1 LIVFTGFIPAST
13 FRGLVMKRRHLLATG
28 ALAAPFAL
36 TSARPAAA
44 AAAGTLKVGYQKSS
58 TALVLLKSRGWI
70 EGKLAPLGYDVTWA
84 EFPSGPPMLEA
95 LAAGAV
101 NLAFTGE
108 TPPIFSQASGT
119 PVVYVAN
126 SVPHPHQE
134 AVLVPASST
143 ITSVA
148 GLKGKQVAV
157 AKGSSSHYL
166 LVAAVA
172 KAGLAFSDIKP
183 VYLAPSDA
191 RAAFQSGNVDAWAI
205 WDPFFAAAQAAG
217 AKILTDAAGLVPNHD
232 FYLSRRDFAT
242 ANAPALEAVIT
253 EVAAIESW
261 IPNNRAAAATEI
273 AATVGLPQPILLA
286 SFNRATYG
294 VQKITPSVLADEQK
308 VADTFY
314 KLGLIPSPVNVAAAS
329 WS

>member
-1 LIVFTGFIPAST
+1 
-13 FRGLVMKRRHLLATG
+13 
-28 ALAAPFAL
+28 
-36 TSARPAAA
+36 
-44 AAAGTLKVGYQKSS
+44 
-58 TALVLLKSRGWI
+58 
-70 EGKLAPLGYDVTWA
+70 
-84 EFPSGPPMLEA
+84 MLEA

-101 NLAFTGE
+101 NFAFTGE
-108 TPPIFSQASGT
+108 TPPIFAQASGT
-119 PVVYVAN
+119 PVVYIAN

-134 AVLVPASST
+134 AILVPAAST
-143 ITSVA
+143 VTSVA

-166 LVAAVA
+166 LVAAVT
-172 KAGLAFSDIKP
+172 KAGLSFTDITP

-205 WDPFFAAAQAAG
+205 WDPFFAAAQGAG
-217 AKILTDAAGLVPNHD
+217 AKVLTDATGLVPNHD

-242 ANAPALEAVIT
+242 ANSPALDAVVT
-253 EVAAIESW
+253 AVQSIEQW
-261 IPNNRAAAATEI
+261 IPQNRPAAATEI
-273 AATVGLPQPILLA
+273 AATVGLPAPILLT

-294 VQKITPSVLADEQK
+294 VDKISPAVLADQQK

-314 KLGLIPSPVNVAAAS
+314 KLGLIPSPVNVSTAS

>member
-1 LIVFTGFIPAST
+1 
-13 FRGLVMKRRHLLATG
+13 MNRRHLLATG
-28 ALAAPFAL
+28 ALAAPFVL
-36 TSARPAAA
+36 GIGRRA
-44 AAAGTLKVGYQKSS
+44 AAAGTLKIGYQKSS
-58 TALVLLKSRGWI
+58 TALVLLKHRGWVEQHI
-70 EGKLAPLGYDVTWA
+70 GPLGYGVTWA

-119 PVVYVAN
+119 PVVYIAN

-134 AVLVPASST
+134 AILVPAAST
-143 ITSVA
+143 VTSVA

-166 LVAAVA
+166 LVAAVTN
-172 KAGLAFSDIKP
+172 AGLAFSDITP

-217 AKILTDAAGLVPNHD
+217 AKVLTDAAGLVPNHD
-232 FYLSRRDFAT
+232 FYLSRRDFAQ
-242 ANAPALEAVIT
+242 ANGPALDQVI
-253 EVAAIESW
+253 AAIQAIEAW
-261 IPNNRAAAATEI
+261 VPQNRPAAATEI
-273 AATVGLPQPILLA
+273 AATLGLPQPILLA

-294 VQKITPSVLADEQK
+294 VNKVTPAVLADQQK

-314 KLGLIPSPVNVAAAS
+314 KLGLIPSPVNVTNAS

>member
-1 LIVFTGFIPAST
+1 
-13 FRGLVMKRRHLLATG
+13 
-28 ALAAPFAL
+28 
-36 TSARPAAA
+36 
-44 AAAGTLKVGYQKSS
+44 
-58 TALVLLKSRGWI
+58 
-70 EGKLAPLGYDVTWA
+70 
-84 EFPSGPPMLEA
+84 MLEA

-119 PVVYVAN
+119 PVVYIAN

-134 AVLVPASST
+134 AILVHANSP

-148 GLKGKQVAV
+148 DLKGKQVAV

-166 LVAAVA
+166 LVAAVE
-172 KAGLAFSDIKP
+172 KAGLAFSDISP

-191 RAAFQSGNVDAWAI
+191 RAAFQSGAVAAWSI

-217 AKILTDAAGLVPNHD
+217 AKPITDAAGIVPNHD

-242 ANAPALEAVIT
+242 ANAPLLDAVIT
-253 EVAAIESW
+253 AIQAIEQWVPSHR
-261 IPNNRAAAATEI
+261 PEAATEI
-273 AATVGLPQPILLA
+273 AASIGLPQPVLLA

-294 VQKITPSVLADEQK
+294 VSKISAPVLADQQK

-314 KLGLIPSPVNVAAAS
+314 KLGLIPSPVNVNNAS

>member
-1 LIVFTGFIPAST
+1 
-13 FRGLVMKRRHLLATG
+13 MNRRHLLATG
-28 ALAAPFAL
+28 ALAAPFIL
-36 TSARPAAA
+36 SGHRA
-44 AAAGTLKVGYQKSS
+44 AAAGVLKVGYQKSS
-58 TALVLLKSRGWI
+58 TALVLLKHRGWI
-70 EGKLAPLGYDVTWA
+70 EQKLAPLGYTVTWA

-119 PVVYVAN
+119 PIVYIAN

-134 AVLVPASST
+134 AVLVPASSS

-166 LVAAVA
+166 LVAAVR
-172 KAGLAFSDIKP
+172 KAGLEFTDIEP

-191 RAAFQSGNVDAWAI
+191 RAAFQSGNVAAWAI

-217 AKILTDAAGLVPNHD
+217 AKVLTDAAGLVPNHD
-232 FYLSRRDFAT
+232 FYLSRRDFAN
-242 ANAPALEAVIT
+242 ANAPALDAVIT
-253 EVAAIESW
+253 QIQAIETW
-261 IPNNRAAAATEI
+261 IPQNRSAAATEI
-273 AATVGLPQPILLA
+273 SATIGLPASVLLT

-294 VQKITPSVLADEQK
+294 VNKITPAVLADEQK

-314 KLGLIPSPVNVAAAS
+314 KLGLIPSPVNVSEAS